1 MEGPQSI
8 REGFGIRCDVVI
20 YVNVCLIIFICYC
33 CKYGVS
39 SPELSLEVR

>member
-8 REGFGIRCDVVI
+8 REGFGDVVI
-20 YVNVCLIIFICYC
+20 YVICYC